1 MGEWIDV
8 TVPIRE
14 GMVHWPDN
22 PGVRLEATEE
32 MHEGG
37 LCRVSELSLGVHTGT
52 HFDAPNHFDVPGG
65 GVEGLP
71 LDSLIG
77 VARVVEIEGKEVGR
91 ADLERLELQPG
102 ERVLFKTG
110 NSERCW
116 GTDEFV
122 PDYVYVTRD
131 AATHLAERRV
141 RTVGVDY
148 LSLGGP
154 TDGIEAHQVLLSAG
168 VCILEGLDLRCVGS
182 GVVDLVALPLLIPGC
197 DGAPARVLVR
207 PH

>member
-8 TVPIRE
+8 TVPIRQ

-71 LDSLIG
+71 LDSLVG
-77 VARVVEIEGKEVGR
+77 VARVVEIEGKEVDR
-91 ADLERLELQPG
+91 AHLERLDLRPG
-102 ERVLFKTG
+102 ERVLFKTA

-116 GTDEFV
+116 DTDEFV
-122 PDYVYVTRD
+122 PDYVYVTHD
-131 AATHLAERRV
+131 AASHLAKRRV

-154 TDGIEAHQVLLSAG
+154 TDGIQAHQVLLGAG
-168 VCILEGLDLRCVGS
+168 VCILEGLDLRRVGA
-182 GVVDLVALPLLIPGC
+182 GIVDLVALPLLIPGC